1 MNLTKI
7 MMIMRRKCMIKYA
20 LKKWD
25 KNKDALRNAIQQTE
39 KDKRSTWDYNDI
51 VKLVCRYI
59 FNENVSDEDPMINVD
74 GITMID
80 NGDYQGTLIFMLPFD
95 TDQPAEYEY
104 LMTYVG
110 YGSCSGCDTLQRIQ
124 LDELYYN
131 VESDDD
137 LIDSYMALCKDL
149 VSNTIRP
156 YNTGWRNDMIFEP
169 VNSSSSEDSITCIKM
184 ITKDTLYDIMRSWVK
199 PIIDNVESLGGGWNY
214 GSHAGGFYWHLYVG
228 VGSRARTIG
237 ARLCYDNEKAIVGYD
252 IYTNYSKNVN
262 IKIRENSIE
271 FIEDPIFHDF
281 TKEEIEDL
289 YDVLKNHIMH

>member
-1 MNLTKI
+1 
-7 MMIMRRKCMIKYA
+7 MIKYA

-39 KDKRSTWDYNDI
+39 KYKRCFWDYNDI

-124 LDELYYN
+124 ADDE
-131 VESDDD
+131 DDD
-137 LIDSYMALCKDL
+137 ETEKDLVDSYLSICKDI

-156 YNTGWRNDMIFEP
+156 YNQGWRNNRIFEP
-169 VNSSSSEDSITCIKM
+169 VNSSSSEDSKM
-184 ITKDTLYDIMRSWVK
+184 LTKDVLYDIMCSWVK
-199 PIIDNVESLGGGWNY
+199 PIIDNAESLGGRWSF
-214 GSHAGGFYWHLYVG
+214 GSYAGGFSWRVAAC
-228 VGSRARTIG
+228 VGSLYRFIG
-237 ARLCYDNEKAIVGYD
+237 ARVCYDNEKVIVGFD
-252 IYTNYSKNVN
+252 ICTDDMGNVN

-271 FIEDPIFHDF
+271 FIEDSIFHDF

>member
-1 MNLTKI
+1 
-7 MMIMRRKCMIKYA
+7 MIKYA
-20 LKKWD
+20 LKKWNE
-25 KNKDALRNAIQQTE
+25 NKDVLRNAIQQTE
-39 KDKRSTWDYNDI
+39 KDKRSVWNYNDI

-59 FNENVSDEDPMINVD
+59 FNENATDKDPKINIG

-80 NGDYQGTLIFMLPFD
+80 NGCYQGTLLFMMPFD
-95 TDQPAEYEY
+95 TYQPAEYEY

-124 LDELYYN
+124 LDEMYYN
-131 VESDDD
+131 VNSNDD

-184 ITKDTLYDIMRSWVK
+184 LTKDVLYDIMRSWVK
-199 PIIDNVESLGGGWNY
+199 PIIDNVESLGGYWY
-214 GSHAGGFYWHLYVG
+214 TGSSAGGFYWSLHSG
-228 VGSRARTIG
+228 VGSRGRCVG
-237 ARLCYDNEKAIVGYD
+237 ARLCYDNEKVIVGYD
-252 IYTNYSKNVN
+252 IYTNYFKNVN

-271 FIEDPIFHDF
+271 FIEDSNFKCF

-289 YDVLKNHIMH
+289 YDVLKNHIMY

>member
-1 MNLTKI
+1 
-7 MMIMRRKCMIKYA
+7 MIKYA

-25 KNKDALRNAIQQTE
+25 ENKDVLRNAIQQTE
-39 KDKRSTWDYNDI
+39 KDKRCFWDYNDI

-59 FNENVSDEDPMINVD
+59 FNENVSREEPMINVD

-80 NGDYQGTLIFMLPFD
+80 NGNYQGTLLFMMPFD
-95 TDQPAEYEY
+95 TYQPAEYEY

-124 LDELYYN
+124 SDEMYYN
-131 VESDDD
+131 VNSTDD
-137 LIDSYMALCKDL
+137 LIGDYMTLCKDI

-156 YNTGWRNDMIFEP
+156 YNMGWRNNMIFEP
-169 VNSSSSEDSITCIKM
+169 VNSSSGYSIACIKM

-199 PIIDNVESLGGGWNY
+199 PIIDNVESLGGYWNY
-214 GSHAGGFYWHLYVG
+214 GSTAGGFDWHLHYG
-228 VGSRARTIG
+228 VGDRRRTIG
-237 ARLCYDNEKAIVGYD
+237 ARVCCDNEKTIVGYD
-252 IYTNYSKNVN
+252 IFTDDLKNVN

-271 FIEDPIFHDF
+271 FIEDSDFQCF

-289 YDVLKNHIMH
+289 YDVLKNHIIH

>member
-1 MNLTKI
+1 
-7 MMIMRRKCMIKYA
+7 MIKYA

-25 KNKDALRNAIQQTE
+25 ENKDVLRNAIQQTE
-39 KDKRSTWDYNDI
+39 KDKRCTWDYKEI

-59 FNENVSDEDPMINVD
+59 FNENATDKDPKINIG

-80 NGDYQGTLIFMLPFD
+80 NGCYQGTLLFMMPFD
-95 TDQPAEYEY
+95 TYQPAEYEY

-124 LDELYYN
+124 LDEMYYN
-131 VESDDD
+131 VNSNDD
-137 LIDSYMALCKDL
+137 LIDSYMTLCKDI

-184 ITKDTLYDIMRSWVK
+184 ITKDTLYDIMSSWLK
-199 PIIDNVESLGGGWNY
+199 PFIDNVESSGGDWNG
-214 GSHAGGFYWHLYVG
+214 GSVSGGFCWGLYSG
-228 VGSRARTIG
+228 VGYRHRYIG
-237 ARLCYDNEKAIVGYD
+237 ARVCCDNEKTIVGYD
-252 IYTNYSKNVN
+252 ICTEDMGNVN

-271 FIEDPIFHDF
+271 FIEDSTFRDF
-281 TKEEIEDL
+281 LKEEIEDL
-289 YDVLKNHIMH
+289 YDVLKNHIMY

>member
-1 MNLTKI
+1 
-7 MMIMRRKCMIKYA
+7 MIKYA

-25 KNKDALRNAIQQTE
+25 ENKDVLRNAIQQTE
-39 KDKRSTWDYNDI
+39 KDKRSAWDYEEI

-59 FNENVSDEDPMINVD
+59 FNENVSREEPMINVD

-124 LDELYYN
+124 ADDE
-131 VESDDD
+131 DDD
-137 LIDSYMALCKDL
+137 ETEKDLVDSYLSICKDI

-156 YNTGWRNDMIFEP
+156 YNVGWRNDMIFEP
-169 VNSSSSEDSITCIKM
+169 VNSSSGYSITCIKT

-199 PIIDNVESLGGGWNY
+199 PIIDNVESLGGRWY
-214 GSHAGGFYWHLYVG
+214 HGSIAGGFYWVLYGG
-228 VGSRARTIG
+228 VGARSRDIG
-237 ARLCYDNEKAIVGYD
+237 ARLYYNNEKVIVGYD
-252 IYTNYSKNVN
+252 IYTNYFNNVN
-262 IKIRENSIE
+262 IKIRERSIE
-271 FIEDPIFHDF
+271 IIEDSDFQCF

-289 YDVLKNHIMH
+289 YDVLKNHIIH

>member
-1 MNLTKI
+1 
-7 MMIMRRKCMIKYA
+7 MIKYA

-39 KDKRSTWDYNDI
+39 KDKRSVWNYNDI

-59 FNENVSDEDPMINVD
+59 FNENTTDNEPKINIG

-80 NGDYQGTLIFMLPFD
+80 NGCYQGTLLFMMPFD
-95 TDQPAEYEY
+95 TYQPAEYEY

-124 LDELYYN
+124 LDEMYYN

-137 LIDSYMALCKDL
+137 LIDSYMTLCKDI

-169 VNSSSSEDSITCIKM
+169 VNSSSSEDSKM
-184 ITKDTLYDIMRSWVK
+184 ITKDTLYDIMSSWVK
-199 PIIDNVESLGGGWNY
+199 PIIDDFESLGGHWTN
-214 GSHAGGFYWHLYVG
+214 GSLVDGFYWTLFGG
-228 VGSRARTIG
+228 VGCRYRAIG
-237 ARLCYDNEKAIVGYD
+237 ANICYDNEKVIVGYD
-252 IYTNYSKNVN
+252 ICTEDMGNVN

-271 FIEDPIFHDF
+271 FIEDSNFQGF
-281 TKEEIEDL
+281 SKEEIEDL
-289 YDVLKNHIMH
+289 YDKIKSRIFN

>member
-1 MNLTKI
+1 
-7 MMIMRRKCMIKYA
+7 MIKYA
-20 LKKWD
+20 LKKWNE
-25 KNKDALRNAIQQTE
+25 NKDVLRDAIQQTE
-39 KDKRSTWDYNDI
+39 KDKRSVWNYNDI

-59 FNENVSDEDPMINVD
+59 FNENTTDNEPKINIG

-80 NGDYQGTLIFMLPFD
+80 NGCYQGTLLFMMPFD
-95 TDQPAEYEY
+95 TYQPAEYEY

-124 LDELYYN
+124 LDEMYYN

-137 LIDSYMALCKDL
+137 LIDSYMTLCKDI

-184 ITKDTLYDIMRSWVK
+184 ITKDTLYDIMSYWLK
-199 PIIDNVESLGGGWNY
+199 PFIDNVESSGGDWNG
-214 GSHAGGFYWHLYVG
+214 GSVAGGFCWGLYSG
-228 VGSRARTIG
+228 VGYRHRYIG
-237 ARLCYDNEKAIVGYD
+237 ARVCYDNEKTIVGYD
-252 IYTNYSKNVN
+252 ICTEDMGNVN

-271 FIEDPIFHDF
+271 FIEDSNFQGF
-281 TKEEIEDL
+281 SKEEIEDL
-289 YDVLKNHIMH
+289 YDVLKNHIIH

>member
-1 MNLTKI
+1 
-7 MMIMRRKCMIKYA
+7 MIKYA

-25 KNKDALRNAIQQTE
+25 KNKDVLRNAIQQTE
-39 KDKRSTWDYNDI
+39 KDKRSVWNYNDI

-59 FNENVSDEDPMINVD
+59 FNENATDKDPKINIG

-80 NGDYQGTLIFMLPFD
+80 NGCYQGTLLFMMPFD
-95 TDQPAEYEY
+95 TYQPAEYEY

-124 LDELYYN
+124 LDEMYYN
-131 VESDDD
+131 VNSNDD

-156 YNTGWRNDMIFEP
+156 YNTGWRNNRIFEP
-169 VNSSSSEDSITCIKM
+169 VNSSSGYSITCIKM
-184 ITKDTLYDIMRSWVK
+184 LTKDVLYDIMCSWVK
-199 PIIDNVESLGGGWNY
+199 PIIDNVESLGGHWNN
-214 GSHAGGFYWHLYVG
+214 GSDAGGFYWGLYYG
-228 VGSRARTIG
+228 VGSRRRIIG
-237 ARLCYDNEKAIVGYD
+237 TRLCYNNEKVIVGYD
-252 IYTNYSKNVN
+252 IYTNYFNNVN

-271 FIEDPIFHDF
+271 FIEDSNFKCF

-289 YDVLKNHIMH
+289 YDVLKNHIIH

>member
-1 MNLTKI
+1 
-7 MMIMRRKCMIKYA
+7 MIKYA
-20 LKKWD
+20 LKKWSE
-25 KNKDALRNAIQQTE
+25 NKDALRNAIQQTE
-39 KDKRSTWDYNDI
+39 KDKRCFWDYNDI

-124 LDELYYN
+124 ADDE
-131 VESDDD
+131 DDD
-137 LIDSYMALCKDL
+137 ETEKDLVDSYLSICKDI

-156 YNTGWRNDMIFEP
+156 YNQGWRNNGMFDS
-169 VNSSSSEDSITCIKM
+169 VDSLSSRDSKM
-184 ITKDTLYDIMRSWVK
+184 ITKGALYHIMHSWVK
-199 PIIDNVESLGGGWNY
+199 PIIDNVESLGGHWYY
-214 GSHAGGFYWHLYVG
+214 GSFAGGFDWYLDNG
-228 VGSRARTIG
+228 VGYRYRTIG
-237 ARLCYDNEKAIVGYD
+237 VHVCCDNEKAIVGYD
-252 IYTNYSKNVN
+252 ICTEDMGNVN

-271 FIEDPIFHDF
+271 FIEDSNFEGF
-281 TKEEIEDL
+281 SKEEIEDL
-289 YDVLKNHIMH
+289 YDVLKNHIMY

>member
-1 MNLTKI
+1 
-7 MMIMRRKCMIKYA
+7 MIKYA
-20 LKKWD
+20 LKKWSE
-25 KNKDALRNAIQQTE
+25 NKDALRNAIQQTE
-39 KDKRSTWDYNDI
+39 KDKRCFWDYNDI

-124 LDELYYN
+124 ADDE
-131 VESDDD
+131 DDD
-137 LIDSYMALCKDL
+137 ETEKDLVDSYLSICKDI

-156 YNTGWRNDMIFEP
+156 YNQGWRNNGMFDS
-169 VNSSSSEDSITCIKM
+169 VDSLSSRDSKM
-184 ITKDTLYDIMRSWVK
+184 ITKGALYHIMHSWVK
-199 PIIDNVESLGGGWNY
+199 PIIDNVESLGGHWYY
-214 GSHAGGFYWHLYVG
+214 GSFAGGFDWYLDNG
-228 VGSRARTIG
+228 VGYRYRTIG
-237 ARLCYDNEKAIVGYD
+237 VHVCCDNEKAIVGYD
-252 IYTNYSKNVN
+252 IYTNYVNNVN

-271 FIEDPIFHDF
+271 FIEDSNFEGF
-281 TKEEIEDL
+281 SKEEIEDL
-289 YDVLKNHIMH
+289 YDVLKNHIMY

>member
-1 MNLTKI
+1 
-7 MMIMRRKCMIKYA
+7 MIKYA

-25 KNKDALRNAIQQTE
+25 KNKDVLRNAIQQTE
-39 KDKRSTWDYNDI
+39 KDKRSVWNYNDI

-59 FNENVSDEDPMINVD
+59 FNENTTDKDPKINIG

-80 NGDYQGTLIFMLPFD
+80 NGCYQGTLLFMMPFD
-95 TDQPAEYEY
+95 TYQPAEYEY

-131 VESDDD
+131 VNSTDD

-156 YNTGWRNDMIFEP
+156 YNIGWRNDMIFEP
-169 VNSSSSEDSITCIKM
+169 VNSSSSSEDSITCIKM
-184 ITKDTLYDIMRSWVK
+184 ITKDTLYDIMSSWVK
-199 PIIDNVESLGGGWNY
+199 PIIDNVESLRGCW
-214 GSHAGGFYWHLYVG
+214 SHSSFAGGFCWDLGDG
-228 VGSRARTIG
+228 VGRRYRAIG
-237 ARLCYDNEKAIVGYD
+237 VHVCYDNEKTIVGYD
-252 IYTNYSKNVN
+252 ICTEDMGNVN

-271 FIEDPIFHDF
+271 FIEDSNFEGF
-281 TKEEIEDL
+281 SKEEIEDL
-289 YDVLKNHIMH
+289 YDVLKNHIMY

>member
-1 MNLTKI
+1 
-7 MMIMRRKCMIKYA
+7 MIKYA

-25 KNKDALRNAIQQTE
+25 KNKDVLRNAIQQTE
-39 KDKRSTWDYNDI
+39 KDKRCTWDYEEI

-59 FNENVSDEDPMINVD
+59 FNENVSREEPMINVD

-80 NGDYQGTLIFMLPFD
+80 NGDYQGTLLFMMPFD
-95 TDQPAEYEY
+95 TYQPMEYEY

-124 LDELYYN
+124 LDEMYYN
-131 VESDDD
+131 VNSTDD

-156 YNTGWRNDMIFEP
+156 YNTGWRNDMIYEP
-169 VNSSSSEDSITCIKM
+169 VNASSSKDSITCIKM
-184 ITKDTLYDIMRSWVK
+184 ITKGTLYDIMRSWVK
-199 PIIDNVESLGGGWNY
+199 PIIDDVESLGGLWGY
-214 GSHAGGFYWHLYVG
+214 GSYTCGFYWNLDYG
-228 VGSRARTIG
+228 VGTRGRSIG
-237 ARLCYDNEKAIVGYD
+237 TRVCCDNEKTIVGYD
-252 IYTNYSKNVN
+252 ICTEDMGNVN

-271 FIEDPIFHDF
+271 FIEDSNFHDF

-289 YDVLKNHIMH
+289 YDVLKNHIIH

>member
-1 MNLTKI
+1 
-7 MMIMRRKCMIKYA
+7 MIKYA
-20 LKKWD
+20 LKKWSE
-25 KNKDALRNAIQQTE
+25 NKDALRNAIQQTE
-39 KDKRSTWDYNDI
+39 KDKRCFWDYNDI

-110 YGSCSGCDTLQRIQ
+110 YGSCSGCDTLQCIQ
-124 LDELYYN
+124 ADDE
-131 VESDDD
+131 DDD
-137 LIDSYMALCKDL
+137 ETEKDLVDSYFSICKDI

-156 YNTGWRNDMIFEP
+156 YNQGWRNNGMFDS
-169 VNSSSSEDSITCIKM
+169 VDSLSSRDSKM
-184 ITKDTLYDIMRSWVK
+184 ITKGALYDIMHSWVK
-199 PIIDNVESLGGGWNY
+199 PIIDNVESLGGRWRS
-214 GSHAGGFYWHLYVG
+214 GSYADGFCWTLYFG
-228 VGSRARTIG
+228 VGSRSRKIG
-237 ARLCYDNEKAIVGYD
+237 ARVCCDNEKTIVGYD
-252 IYTNYSKNVN
+252 IFTDDLKNVN

-271 FIEDPIFHDF
+271 FIEDSNFHDF

-289 YDVLKNHIMH
+289 YDVLKNHIMY

>member
-1 MNLTKI
+1 
-7 MMIMRRKCMIKYA
+7 MIKYA

-39 KDKRSTWDYNDI
+39 KDKRCFWDYNDI

-110 YGSCSGCDTLQRIQ
+110 YGSCSGCDTLQCIQ
-124 LDELYYN
+124 ADDE
-131 VESDDD
+131 DDD
-137 LIDSYMALCKDL
+137 ETEKDLVDSYLSICKDI

-156 YNTGWRNDMIFEP
+156 YNVGWRNDMIYEP

-199 PIIDNVESLGGGWNY
+199 PIIDNAESLGGRWRS
-214 GSHAGGFYWHLYVG
+214 GSYADGFSWRVAAC
-228 VGSRARTIG
+228 VGSLYRFIG
-237 ARLCYDNEKAIVGYD
+237 ARVCYDNEKTIVGYD
-252 IYTNYSKNVN
+252 ICTDDMGNVN

-271 FIEDPIFHDF
+271 FIEDSTFHDF
-281 TKEEIEDL
+281 SKEEIEDL
-289 YDVLKNHIMH
+289 YDVLKNHIMY

>member
-1 MNLTKI
+1 
-7 MMIMRRKCMIKYA
+7 MIKYA
-20 LKKWD
+20 LKKWSE
-25 KNKDALRNAIQQTE
+25 NKDALRNAIQQTE
-39 KDKRSTWDYNDI
+39 KDKRCFWDHNDI

-124 LDELYYN
+124 ADDE
-131 VESDDD
+131 DDD
-137 LIDSYMALCKDL
+137 ETEKDLVDSYLSICKDI

-156 YNTGWRNDMIFEP
+156 YNQGWRNNGMFDS
-169 VNSSSSEDSITCIKM
+169 VDSLSSRDSKM
-184 ITKDTLYDIMRSWVK
+184 ITKGALYDIMHSWVK
-199 PIIDNVESLGGGWNY
+199 PIIDNVESLGGSWGY
-214 GSHAGGFYWHLYVG
+214 GSAAGGFYWSLRSG
-228 VGSRARTIG
+228 GIG
-237 ARLCYDNEKAIVGYD
+237 AHLCYDDEKVIVGYD
-252 IYTNYSKNVN
+252 IYTNYVNNVN

-271 FIEDPIFHDF
+271 FIEDSNFEGF
-281 TKEEIEDL
+281 SKEEIEDL
-289 YDVLKNHIMH
+289 YYKITKHMFNCGVLNEEDIK

>member
-1 MNLTKI
+1 
-7 MMIMRRKCMIKYA
+7 MIKYA

-25 KNKDALRNAIQQTE
+25 ENKDALRNAIQQTE
-39 KDKRSTWDYNDI
+39 KDKRYFWDYNDI

-124 LDELYYN
+124 ADDE
-131 VESDDD
+131 DDD
-137 LIDSYMALCKDL
+137 ETEKDLVDSYLSICKDI

-156 YNTGWRNDMIFEP
+156 YNQGWRNNGMFDS
-169 VNSSSSEDSITCIKM
+169 VDSLSSRDSKM
-184 ITKDTLYDIMRSWVK
+184 ITKGALYDIMHSWVK
-199 PIIDNVESLGGGWNY
+199 PIIDNVESLGDCW
-214 GSHAGGFYWHLYVG
+214 SHSSGAGGFVWNLYIG
-228 VGSRARTIG
+228 TGSRHRYRAIG
-237 ARLCYDNEKAIVGYD
+237 AHVCRDNEKAIVGYD
-252 IYTNYSKNVN
+252 ICTYDMDNVN
-262 IKIRENSIE
+262 IKIRGDSIE
-271 FIEDPIFHDF
+271 FIEDSDF
-281 TKEEIEDL
+281 QCFSKEEIKDL
-289 YDVLKNHIMH
+289 YDVLKNHIMY

>member
-1 MNLTKI
+1 
-7 MMIMRRKCMIKYA
+7 MIKYA

-25 KNKDALRNAIQQTE
+25 DNKDVLRNAIKQTE
-39 KDKRSTWDYNDI
+39 KDKRSVWNYNDI

-59 FNENVSDEDPMINVD
+59 FNENATDKDPKINIE

-80 NGDYQGTLIFMLPFD
+80 NGCYQGTLLFMMPFA
-95 TDQPAEYEY
+95 TYQPAEYEY

-156 YNTGWRNDMIFEP
+156 YNQGWRNNGMFDS
-169 VNSSSSEDSITCIKM
+169 VDSLSSRDSKM
-184 ITKDTLYDIMRSWVK
+184 ITKGALYDIMHSWVK
-199 PIIDNVESLGGGWNY
+199 PIIDNVESLGGRWFS
-214 GSHAGGFYWHLYVG
+214 GSGAGGFYWHLNGG
-228 VGSRARTIG
+228 VGGRVRGIG
-237 ARLCYDNEKAIVGYD
+237 AHVCYDNEKTIVGYD
-252 IYTNYSKNVN
+252 ICTEDMGNVN

-271 FIEDPIFHDF
+271 FIEDSNFQGF
-281 TKEEIEDL
+281 SKEEIEDL
-289 YDVLKNHIMH
+289 YDVLKNHIIH